1 MDALAFL
8 ARPIADL
15 GTLYVVHG
23 DEAFLKREA
32 LQALRHRAF
41 GESPE
46 DAAHSTHAG
55 DKAAFSDVM
64 DELETIPF
72 FSPRRMVVVEN
83 GDPFVT
89 KNRSL
94 LEKRIEH
101 LPAKGILVL
110 DVKTWAANTR
120 LAKMTPDAGNI
131 ACKAQPPYKMPQWC
145 VDWAKGRHQ
154 KQLPL
159 AAAQLLV
166 DLIGPE
172 MGLLDQEIAKL
183 STYVGAK
190 AKIEAEDVDR
200 LVGSSRAESTWKI
213 FDAIGQG
220 NAREALGI
228 LDRLFEQGEEPMRM
242 LGAFAMQLRRLA
254 QATRL
259 STQGVPLSAALQ
271 NVGVPPFGV
280 KNAESQLRHLGRP
293 RAEKLYD
300 MLLSLNMGLRGES
313 PLPERTQ
320 FEKFI
325 LTLARKA

>member
-8 ARPIADL
+8 ARSNPDL

-32 LQALRHRAF
+32 MQALRHRAF
-41 GESPE
+41 GENPE
-46 DAAHSTHAG
+46 DAALSTHAG
-55 DKAAFSDVM
+55 DKAAFADVM

-72 FSPRRMVVVEN
+72 FSPRRMVIVEN
-83 GDPFVT
+83 ADPFVT

-110 DVKTWAANTR
+110 DVKTWASNTR
-120 LAKMTPDAGNI
+120 LAKMTPDSGNI

-166 DLIGPE
+166 ELVGPE
-172 MGLLDQEIAKL
+172 MGLLDQELAKL
-183 STYVGAK
+183 SIYVGAK

-200 LVGSSRAESTWKI
+200 LVGSSRSESTWKI

-259 STQGVPLSAALQ
+259 ANQGLPLSSALEKA
-271 NVGVPPFGV
+271 GVPPFGL

-300 MLLSLNMGLRGES
+300 MLLGLNMGIRGES

>member
-8 ARPIADL
+8 ARPNPDL

-23 DEAFLKREA
+23 DEGFLKREVLA
-32 LQALRHRAF
+32 ALRQRAF
-41 GESPE
+41 GETP
-46 DAAHSTHAG
+46 DDGAIATHAG
-55 DKAAFSDVM
+55 DKAAFADVM

-72 FSPRRMVVVEN
+72 FSPRRMVIVEN

-89 KNRSL
+89 KYRTL
-94 LEKRIEH
+94 LEKRIEN

-120 LAKMTPDAGNI
+120 LAKMTPDSGNL

-145 VDWAKGRHQ
+145 VDWAKTRHG
-154 KQLPL
+154 KQLAL

-166 DLIGPE
+166 ELVGPE
-172 MGLLDQEIAKL
+172 MGLLDQELAKL
-183 STYVGAK
+183 SIYVGAK
-190 AKIEAEDVDR
+190 PKIEAEDVDR
-200 LVGSSRAESTWKI
+200 LVGSSRSESTWKI

-259 STQGVPLSAALQ
+259 ATQGLSLSAALQ
-271 NVGVPPFGV
+271 QVGVPPFGI
-280 KNAESQLRHLGRP
+280 KNAEAQLRHLGRP
-293 RAEKLYD
+293 RAEKLYA
-300 MLLSLNMGLRGES
+300 MLLELNMGLRGES